1 MVYSCDW
8 HLADCLA
15 ELCIRD
21 SAISALGGAERRLV
35 RRTGAQNY
43 YMGYDDNSLG
53 VKPINPLVM
62 SPINGTEALLG

>member
-1 MVYSCDW
+1 MLY
-8 HLADCLA
+8 L
-15 ELCIRD
+15 R
-21 SAISALGGAERRLV
+21 LGGAERRLV

-62 SPINGTEALLG
+62 SPINGTEALLGSF